1 MAAPLRALAIAAASA
16 ALLQGCAPRTL
27 YRWGE
32 YDDALYAHYK
42 NPQDREAF
50 VERLRVVI
58 DGAEQGGEK
67 VPPGCYAE
75 YGYAL
80 YEEGKYDEASRY
92 FKLEREKWPESGVL
106 MQKMIATADR
116 RGGKEPAPRP
126 AEPARPAAT
135 PPGKAPAKAAAKAAA
150 KGPAKGPAPAKVPT
164 RPAATHGPAG
174 ALERR

>member
-1 MAAPLRALAIAAASA
+1 MRAPLRALLLLAASA
-16 ALLQGCAPRTL
+16 ALLQGCAGRTL

-58 DGAEQGGEK
+58 DGAEQAGER

-80 YEEGKYDEASRY
+80 YEEARYEDASRY
-92 FKLEREKWPESGVL
+92 FRLEREKWPESGVL
-106 MQKMIATADR
+106 MQKMIGLADR
-116 RGGKEPAPRP
+116 RGGKEPAAP
-126 AEPARPAAT
+126 AHAKPPAAAPVKAT
-135 PPGKAPAKAAAKAAA
+135 KAPAR
-150 KGPAKGPAPAKVPT
+150 APAK
-164 RPAATHGPAG
+164 AATHGPAG

>member
-1 MAAPLRALAIAAASA
+1 MRACLPGGAARAALVLAASA
-16 ALLQGCAPRTL
+16 ALLQGCAGRTL

-32 YDDALYAHYK
+32 YDEALYAHYK

-58 DGAEQGGEK
+58 DGAEQAGEK

-80 YEEGKYDEASRY
+80 YEEARYEDASRY

-106 MQKMIATADR
+106 MQKMIGLADR
-116 RGGKEPAPRP
+116 RGGKA
-126 AEPARPAAT
+126 PAA
-135 PPGKAPAKAAAKAAA
+135 PAAAAAVPAKPVPVKATKAAAK
-150 KGPAKGPAPAKVPT
+150 
-164 RPAATHGPAG
+164 PAATRGPAG

>member
-1 MAAPLRALAIAAASA
+1 MRASLRAVLVLAATA
-16 ALLQGCAPRTL
+16 ALLQGCAGRTL
-27 YRWGE
+27 YRWGA

-58 DGAEQGGEK
+58 DEADQAGEK

-80 YEEGKYDEASRY
+80 YEEARYEDASRY

-106 MQKMIATADR
+106 MQKMIGLADR
-116 RGGKEPAPRP
+116 RGGKEPAAP
-126 AEPARPAAT
+126 APAKPASAPPKAT
-135 PPGKAPAKAAAKAAA
+135 RAPAKAPAKA
-150 KGPAKGPAPAKVPT
+150 
-164 RPAATHGPAG
+164 AATHGPAG

>member
-1 MAAPLRALAIAAASA
+1 MRAPLRAVLVLAASA
-16 ALLQGCAPRTL
+16 ALLQGCAGRSL
-27 YRWGE
+27 YHWGE

-58 DGAEQGGEK
+58 DGAEQAGEK

-80 YEEGKYDEASRY
+80 YEEARYEDASRY

-106 MQKMIATADR
+106 MQKMIGLADR
-116 RGGKEPAPRP
+116 RGGKEPVAPAP
-126 AEPARPAAT
+126 AKPAAAVPVKAT
-135 PPGKAPAKAAAKAAA
+135 KAPAKA
-150 KGPAKGPAPAKVPT
+150 PAK
-164 RPAATHGPAG
+164 PAATHGPAG